1 MRLDYYTG
9 NQRITDGDIVPLDKK
24 EQEKR
29 REFRKGQV
37 AVDGMLRCLYQD
49 RKDTQPASAPKERPA
64 KTEDW
69 AVDAP
74 LLAVANFVV
83 VLMLVGLVF
92 LLIRLKTGSAKDE
105 PTHDQKM
112 EDRGY

>member
-1 MRLDYYTG
+1 M
-9 NQRITDGDIVPLDKK
+9 
-24 EQEKR
+24 
-29 REFRKGQV
+29 
-37 AVDGMLRCLYQD
+37 
-49 RKDTQPASAPKERPA
+49 
-64 KTEDW
+64 
-69 AVDAP
+69 DAP

-105 PTHDQKM
+105 PTHNQKM

>member
-1 MRLDYYTG
+1 M
-9 NQRITDGDIVPLDKK
+9 
-24 EQEKR
+24 
-29 REFRKGQV
+29 
-37 AVDGMLRCLYQD
+37 
-49 RKDTQPASAPKERPA
+49 
-64 KTEDW
+64 
-69 AVDAP
+69 DAP

-105 PTHDQKM
+105 SNEQKM